1 MSGENDAGGHVIAAR
16 YELMDVV
23 GRGGY
28 SLVFRARD
36 RLSGD
41 VVAVKMLSDVAA
53 RDPQQV
59 ERLRR
64 EQKALA
70 RLSGT
75 GTVKVI
81 DLCPSAS
88 GKLCLVM
95 EWLDGVDLEQRLQQ
109 LDVRRERMSSEELLA
124 IVGPLVD
131 TLDRA
136 HGAGILHRDLKPA
149 NVFLLSPAAG
159 SGVRLLDFGLA
170 RMRRANPLTSAGS
183 IMGSPS
189 YIAPEVWKGKPDE
202 LDQRVD
208 VYSLGVIVFAAL
220 GGRLPFDGSTLEE
233 KFVQTTSAPRPS
245 LYALRPD
252 LPVDL
257 DVWVEEIL
265 AIDPEQRFSS
275 VRAAGAAL
283 VAALGLMPKPAITP
297 DRIVEIGGEI
307 RSRAISSGEKS
318 FVSEWLK
325 KSDLRVERPALPIPD
340 VPAASFEEVRAP
352 LSVRNLDATS
362 ERSLVSEW
370 LRQSDLEIGREEPLE
385 EITTWRPP
393 EPDPPPKAVP
403 HPRPPSRRAPAKTEK
418 ASASADVAKETK
430 KPRRKALPQV
440 PKKPRRR
447 PARAA
452 AKSASSKVKKR
463 ATSAKKTRARS
474 KPKRKSRRR

>member
-1 MSGENDAGGHVIAAR
+1 MSGANDAGGHVIAAR
-16 YELMDVV
+16 YELMDVI

-64 EQKALA
+64 EQRALA

-75 GTVKVI
+75 GAVKVI

-109 LDVRRERMSSEELLA
+109 LEMRGERMSSEELLA
-124 IVGPLVD
+124 IVGPLVE

-159 SGVRLLDFGLA
+159 CGVRLLDFGLA

-189 YIAPEVWKGKPDE
+189 YIAPEVWKGRPDE

-220 GGRLPFDGSTLEE
+220 AGRLPFEGTTLEE
-233 KFVQTTSAPRPS
+233 KFVQTTSAARPS
-245 LYALRPD
+245 LRAFRPD

-265 AIDPEQRFSS
+265 AIDPDQRFSS
-275 VRAAGAAL
+275 VRAAGVAL

-297 DRIVEIGGEI
+297 DRIVQIGGEI
-307 RSRAISSGEKS
+307 RARAISSGEKS
-318 FVSEWLK
+318 FVSEWLA
-325 KSDLRVERPALPIPD
+325 KSDFRLTPPVFPTPPP
-340 VPAASFEEVRAP
+340 PAAEFEQVAAP
-352 LSVRNLDATS
+352 LSVRNVDSPGA

-370 LRQSDLEIGREEPLE
+370 LGKSDLELGREEPLE

-393 EPDPPPKAVP
+393 EPEASARAVP
-403 HPRPPSRRAPAKTEK
+403 HPAPPRKRAPEKTAAK
-418 ASASADVAKETK
+418 AGRVAAKQPEK
-430 KPRRKALPQV
+430 KP
-440 PKKPRRR
+440 
-447 PARAA
+447 
-452 AKSASSKVKKR
+452 KR
-463 ATSAKKTRARS
+463 ATRSKKNKPLAA
-474 KPKRKSRRR
+474 KPKRKTKTRSARAKPKKKTPARRR